1 MNAVVLYGSSR
12 GSTRQAVARLSSYFE
27 FPFQVFDVKRVED
40 VGTLGRYDLFLVFS
54 PTYGDAELQPDM
66 EKFITGFKLDM
77 SNKYYA
83 ICELGNYYGYDDFE
97 FGAMKIIRYH
107 LDKLHGKELIKPLSM
122 DSLPKKDWE
131 AFVAWCKQVNDIV
144 LRAGPHE

>member
-12 GSTRQAVARLSSYFE
+12 GSTRKVVARLSDYFD
-27 FPFQVFDVKRVED
+27 FPFKVFDVKQVED
-40 VGTLGRYDLFLVFS
+40 TRVLDPYDLFLFFS

-66 EKFITGFKLDM
+66 EKFIACFKLDM

-107 LDKLHGKELIKPLSM
+107 LDKLHGKELAKPLSM
-122 DSLPKKDWE
+122 DSLPQKDWE
-131 AFVAWCKQVNDIV
+131 ALAAWCERVNDVV
-144 LRAGPHE
+144 LQAGPHE

>member
-12 GSTRQAVARLSSYFE
+12 GSTRQVVARLSGYFN
-27 FPFQVFDVKRVED
+27 FPFQAFDVKQIVD
-40 VGTLGRYDLFLVFS
+40 IHSLKAYDLFLVFS

-66 EKFITGFKLDM
+66 EQFIARFDLTLAD
-77 SNKYYA
+77 KYYA

-107 LDKLHGKELIKPLSM
+107 LDKLRGNELINPLSM

-131 AFVAWCKQVNDIV
+131 ALAAWCKRVNDIV
-144 LRAGPHE
+144 LRSGPHE